1 MKISALL
8 LPAILLLFSCNNK
21 KETGKADKK
30 TVAQADSA
38 AKLNPENPIA
48 IGSTNSYA
56 PVDVSSMDMSYY
68 PADYPKLKM
77 TKAISTPPLARVV
90 YSRPH
95 LQGRKLFHDILK
107 YGEPWRL
114 GANEA
119 TELELYTDVSIQDK
133 KIKAGRYILYCIPQQ
148 EKWTIV
154 LNSNIDSW
162 GLQPDISK
170 DIARFVVPVRQTGN
184 SLEFFTIIFQHSA
197 TGAYLLMAWDN
208 VEAKLPI
215 AF

>member
-1 MKISALL
+1 MKISAFSLL
-8 LPAILLLFSCNNK
+8 TSLLIISCNNK
-21 KETGKADKK
+21 ESSK
-30 TVAQADSA
+30 TDSNTLV
-38 AKLNPENPIA
+38 KGDSTVVVKPESPVA
-48 IGSTNSYA
+48 IGATNSYS
-56 PVDVSSMDMSYY
+56 PIDVSSMDMSYY

-77 TKAISTPPLARVV
+77 TKVVSTPPLARVV

-119 TELELYTDVSIQDK
+119 TELELYTDATIQDK

-170 DIARFVVPVRQTGN
+170 DIARFIVPVNQTGN
-184 SLEFFTIIFQHSA
+184 SLEFFTMFFQKSNG
-197 TGAYLLMAWDN
+197 GAELLMAWDN

-215 AF
+215 SF